1 MEKDTVISIRDL
13 KKSFDKKEVLKGI
26 NLSIGKGDFTEFS
39 VKMVRERVR
48 CSSTYWD

>member
-26 NLSIGKGDFTEFS
+26 NISIGKGDFYGIFG
-39 VKMVRERVR
+39 KNGAG
-48 CSSTYWD
+48 